1 MTMQEM
7 TVTLPETVF
16 HRLVGMAQATHQ
28 LVDAV
33 LVQSLRG
40 NLPPV
45 VDDLPLEMRDEMAQL
60 TQLSDA
66 ELWSTATSPL
76 PPRQWRRHEELLEMN
91 AEGALTPREAQELD
105 HLRDAVDRWVM
116 RRSYAAALLKWRGY
130 SVRGGTTST
139 A

>member
-28 LVDAV
+28 SVDAV

-45 VDDLPLEMRDEMAQL
+45 VDDLPLEMRDEMAQM
-60 TQLSDA
+60 TQLSDT
-66 ELWSTATSPL
+66 ELWSTASVPL
-76 PPRQWRRHEELLEMN
+76 PSRQWRRHEELLEN
-91 AEGALTPREAQELD
+91 NVEGTLTPREAQELEQ
-105 HLRDAVDRWVM
+105 LRDAVDRWVM

-130 SVRGGTTST
+130 AVSLPEPQ
-139 A
+139 

>member
-1 MTMQEM
+1 MTMQEL

-28 LVDAV
+28 SVDAV

-60 TQLSDA
+60 TQLNDA
-66 ELWSTATSPL
+66 ELWSTATAPL
-76 PPRQWRRHEELLEMN
+76 PPRQWRRHEELLVKN
-91 AEGALTPREAQELD
+91 VEGTLTQREAQELD
-105 HLRDAVDRWVM
+105 QLRDAVDRWVM
-116 RRSYAAALLKWRGY
+116 RRSYAAALPKWRGY
-130 SVRGGTTST
+130 TVSLPEVQ
-139 A
+139 